1 MPVVKHLCLS
11 GMSVPDSSRVEFRHL
26 RAFEAVARLK
36 SFTQAA
42 GELMITQP
50 ALTRTIQQ
58 LEDALGATLLDRSSR
73 HVEVTAG
80 GRAFLDYAQRILAE
94 VERGIGAV
102 RRQATIRLGFSWL
115 LPDPW
120 AQDTVARFERATG
133 ITVNLVRTDDASEAV
148 RQGKVDVAVVRGHAE
163 HGVGASL
170 RVVHLFNESR
180 VAVCSVHSRLANKS
194 ELDWADVPRWPLVVN
209 IASGTTG
216 PWSWPAGAGPKTVV
230 ETGNFDEW
238 IESVVADRGIGVI
251 PDVAVRRNIHP
262 GVRFIALRDA
272 PPSPVALAF
281 LPRAHNAAL
290 RRFVEAAVQAAQHVR
305 ACDSQVPHRVDD
317 SQSGQQH

>member
-11 GMSVPDSSRVEFRHL
+11 GMSLPDSSRVEFRHL

-36 SFTQAA
+36 SFTQAS
-42 GELMITQP
+42 GELRITQP

-80 GRAFLDYAQRILAE
+80 GRAFLDYAQRLLAE
-94 VERGIGAV
+94 LDRGIGAV

-133 ITVNLVRTDDASEAV
+133 ITVNLVRTDDALEAV
-148 RQGKVDVAVVRGHAE
+148 RQGKVDVAVVRGHD
-163 HGVGASL
+163 ASASV

-180 VAVCSVHSRLANKS
+180 VAVCSVHSRLADKS
-194 ELDWADVPRWPLVVN
+194 EMDWADVPRWPLVVN

-216 PWSWPAGAGPKTVV
+216 PWSWPAGTGPKTVV

-238 IESVVADRGIGVI
+238 IESVAADRGIGVI

-290 RRFVEAAVQAAQHVR
+290 RRFVEAAAQAAQHVR
-305 ACDSQVPHRVDD
+305 ARDSQEPHRVDD